1 MIGFD
6 LTDEQRLVEQSV
18 REWGGREIAPHIREL
33 DRAHRFDRDRI
44 LGGMAKLGLLGVCVP
59 QEYGGAGLDYI
70 CLGLASEELEYVDTS
85 LRVIMSV
92 HTGLNCL
99 SLLTWGT
106 EAQKQR
112 YLVPQAQGEKIAGY
126 ALTEP
131 GAGSDARAIQTTAVK
146 KGDRYVLTGEKTWIS
161 LADVA
166 DHFLVFA
173 WTDLA
178 KKQQRDPSGISAF
191 IVERRFKGFS
201 SGPMKEKWGILAG
214 NTGFFTMDQVEVPEE
229 NVLGR
234 PGEGFKIAMSALDQG
249 RYTVAAG
256 ATGLIRACRD
266 ASVRYA
272 KERTTF
278 GVEIAQHQ
286 LVKEMI
292 AKMESDYQAARLLWL
307 RSGCLK
313 NDGRR
318 NTRETGLAKWFATVA
333 SERAAGDAVQ
343 VHGANGYSD
352 EYPVGRFYRNCKAA
366 VIYEGTREIHTIM
379 QADYLLGYRD
389 DRPARCELQP
399 YAGRQPSADHR
410 SPSAPGRPATNH

>member
-1 MIGFD
+1 MISFD
-6 LTDEQRLVEQSV
+6 LTDEQRLLEHSV
-18 REWGGREIAPHIREL
+18 QEWAAREVAPHIRQL
-33 DRAHRFDRDRI
+33 DREHRFDRERI

-59 QEYGGAGLDYI
+59 QEYGGAGMDYV

-106 EAQKQR
+106 EDQKQR
-112 YLVPQAQGEKIAGY
+112 YLVPQAQGSKIAGY

-146 KGDRYVLTGEKTWIS
+146 KGDRYVMTGEKTWIS

-166 DHFLVFA
+166 DNFLVFG
-173 WTDLA
+173 WTDVQ
-178 KKQQRDPSGISAF
+178 KKHQRDPSGISAF
-191 IVERRFKGFS
+191 IVERTFKGFS
-201 SGPMKEKWGILAG
+201 SAPLKEKWGILAG
-214 NTGFFTMDQVEVPEE
+214 NTGSFKMDEVEVPEE
-229 NVLGR
+229 NLLGQ

-266 ASVRYA
+266 ASVKYA
-272 KERTTF
+272 KDRKTF

-292 AKMESDYQAARLLWL
+292 AKMESDYQAARLLWG
-307 RSGCLK
+307 RSGWLK
-313 NDGRR
+313 NEGRR

-343 VHGANGYSD
+343 IHGANGYSD
-352 EYPVGRFYRNCKAA
+352 EYPVGRFYRNCKGA
-366 VIYEGTREIHTIM
+366 VIYEGTREIHAIM

-389 DRPARCELQP
+389 DRPARCELP
-399 YAGRQPSADHR
+399 AYRSADHEPR
-410 SPSAPGRPATNH
+410 ATSH

>member
-18 REWGGREIAPHIREL
+18 REWAAREVAPRIREH
-33 DRAHRFDRDRI
+33 DRDHHFDRERI
-44 LGGMAKLGLLGVCVP
+44 LGGMASLGLLGVSIP
-59 QEYGGAGLDYI
+59 QEYGGAGLDYVS
-70 CLGLASEELEYVDTS
+70 LGIASEELEYVDTS

-112 YLVPQAQGEKIAGY
+112 YLVPQAQGHKIAGY

-131 GAGSDARAIQTTAVK
+131 GAGSDARAIQTTAVR
-146 KGDRYVLTGEKTWIS
+146 KGDRYLISGEKSWIS

-173 WTDLA
+173 WTDPA

-191 IVERRFKGFS
+191 IVERQFKGFA

-214 NTGFFTMDQVEVPEE
+214 NTGFFTMDEVEVPEE
-229 NVLGR
+229 NMLGG

-266 ASVRYA
+266 ASVKYA
-272 KERTTF
+272 RQRQTF

-292 AKMESDYQAARLLWL
+292 AKMESDYQAARLLWV
-307 RSGCLK
+307 RSGWLK
-313 NDGRR
+313 NEGRR

-343 VHGANGYSD
+343 IHGANGYSD
-352 EYPVGRFYRNCKAA
+352 EYPVGRFYRNCKGA
-366 VIYEGTREIHTIM
+366 VIYEGTREIHAIM

-389 DRPARCELQP
+389 DRPARCELP
-399 YAGRQPSADHR
+399 AYARGSGPETRDSGLGTR
-410 SPSAPGRPATNH
+410 GS

>member
-1 MIGFD
+1 MNGFD
-6 LTDEQRLVEQSV
+6 LTGEQRLVEQSV
-18 REWGGREIAPHIREL
+18 REWAAREVAPRIREL
-33 DRAHRFDRDRI
+33 DRDHRFDRDRI
-44 LGGMAKLGLLGVCVP
+44 LGGMAQLGLLGVCVP
-59 QEYGGAGLDYI
+59 QEYGGAGLDYVS
-70 CLGLASEELEYVDTS
+70 LGLASEELEYVDTS
-85 LRVIMSV
+85 LRVILSV

-106 EAQKQR
+106 EAQKQQ
-112 YLVPQAQGEKIAGY
+112 YLVPQAQGRKIAGY

-131 GAGSDARAIQTTAVK
+131 GAGSDARAIQTTAVR
-146 KGDRYVLTGEKTWIS
+146 KGDRYVLSGEKSWIS

-173 WTDLA
+173 WTDVA
-178 KKQQRDPSGISAF
+178 RKQLRDPSGISAF
-191 IVERRFKGFS
+191 IVERQFKGFA

-214 NTGFFTMDQVEVPEE
+214 NTGFFTMDEVEVPEE
-229 NVLGR
+229 NMLGR
-234 PGEGFKIAMSALDQG
+234 PDEGFKIAMSALDQG

-272 KERTTF
+272 KERTAF

-307 RSGCLK
+307 RSGWLK
-313 NDGRR
+313 NEGRR

-352 EYPVGRFYRNCKAA
+352 EYPVGRFYRNCKGA
-366 VIYEGTREIHTIM
+366 VIYEGTREIHAIM

-389 DRPARCELQP
+389 DRPARCELPP
-399 YAGRQPSADHR
+399 YAGS
-410 SPSAPGRPATNH
+410 GRPAASSTDH